1 MSQPA
6 NAGRLAV
13 LTAAGGSLI
22 FFGFAFFAHNA
33 LHDKDLQRT
42 RSLEARLAARGIVAP
57 GASSGTGSTG
67 PDAVEATLALQ
78 PDARVP
84 EARVFFDDGEL
95 DAFVAAKVR
104 GPFEAPSRSRSLVP
118 PEQVGAVYGSGAVTL
133 SWEPGALNSVLAS
146 TYARQGQ
153 DLRVAFHVYRGVG
166 AAPPSLA
173 ASVPW
178 GQSSW
183 RDHQLP
189 LGRERL
195 VYEVWAVILQAS
207 PRGDVLIAAERS
219 EPVTVLTPEHFTLE
233 LLGGDAEEAVFV
245 VDLRLPSAPGRVTSR
260 ARIGEELRAGELSTG
275 LVVQAITLTPEERL
289 STQRRLLFTTDGSL
303 ILDPETRQPRTT
315 QTQVLVPAR
324 HLSVVLATSDG
335 QSRELGTDLP

>member
-1 MSQPA
+1 MIQPPGIA
-6 NAGRLAV
+6 RMAV
-13 LTAAGGSLI
+13 LTGAGVSLI
-22 FFGFAFFAHNA
+22 FFVFAFFAHNV

-42 RSLEARLAARGIVAP
+42 RALEARLSAHDDLGP
-57 GASSGTGSTG
+57 GSSSGAASTGS
-67 PDAVEATLALQ
+67 DAVDAALAAQ
-78 PDARVP
+78 PDVRVP
-84 EARVFFDDGEL
+84 EARVFYDDGEL
-95 DAFVAAKVR
+95 DAFIAAKVR

-118 PEQVGAVYGSGAVTL
+118 PEQVGAVYGSGSVTL
-133 SWEPGALNSVLAS
+133 SWEPGALNSVLAT

-153 DLRVAFHVYRGVG
+153 DLRLAFHIYRGVG

-178 GQSSW
+178 GQATW
-183 RDHQLP
+183 RDRQLP

-219 EPVTVLTPEHFTLE
+219 EPVTVQTPEHFTLD
-233 LLGGDAEEAVFV
+233 LLGGSAEEVEFV
-245 VDLRLPSAPGRVTSR
+245 VDVRLPSAPGRLTSR
-260 ARIGEELRAGELSTG
+260 ARVGEELRVGALSTG

-303 ILDPETRQPRTT
+303 VLDPETRQPRTT

-324 HLSVVLATSDG
+324 HLSVVLATADG
-335 QSRELGTDLP
+335 ETRELGTDLP